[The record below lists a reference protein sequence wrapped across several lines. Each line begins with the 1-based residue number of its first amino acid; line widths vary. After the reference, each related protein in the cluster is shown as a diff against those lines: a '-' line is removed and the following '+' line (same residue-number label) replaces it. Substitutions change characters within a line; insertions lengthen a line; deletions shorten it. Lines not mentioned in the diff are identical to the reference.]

1 VAITITSVSKHFG
14 DAVALDDVTLHVPKG
29 SLTALLG
36 PSGGG
41 KSTLLRVIAGLE
53 QPDSGVV
60 EIDGEDL
67 TNVPVRERGVGFCFQ
82 HYAPFRHLT
91 VRRNVAFG
99 LEVRRRPKAEIREKV
114 DELLDLVRIGHLS
127 DRYPSQL
134 SGGQRQRMALARA
147 LAIEPRVLLL
157 DEPFG
162 ALDAQVRQQLR
173 VWLRQLHEKIS
184 VTTVLVTH
192 DQEEALEVA
201 DRLAIIHE
209 GRLEQIGQPSEM
221 YDHPA
226 NEFVMKFLGPATAL
240 DGEWVRPHDLVIHR
254 DATFGG
260 QPAAVERVTHLG
272 FEVRV
277 DLHLGRGGTTW
288 VQLSRGAAAE
298 LSLAPNDPV
307 WVSRSTSVTSAT
319 AITSTAPAATDAGEG
334 TDRVIGAE
342 GPAGDVEELSAR

>member
-1 VAITITSVSKHFG
+1 M
-14 DAVALDDVTLHVPKG
+14 TLEVPGG

-53 QPDSGVV
+53 TPDTGTV

-67 TNVPVRERGVGFCFQ
+67 TGVPVRKRGIGFCFQ

-99 LEVRRRPKAEIREKV
+99 LEVRRLPKAAVRDKV
-114 DELLDLVRIGHLS
+114 DELLDLVKLTAFA

-162 ALDAQVRQQLR
+162 ALDAQVRKQLR
-173 VWLRQLHEKIS
+173 IWLRELHSKIN

-192 DQEEALEVA
+192 DQEEAMEVA
-201 DRLAIIHE
+201 DRLAIINE
-209 GRLEQIGQPSEM
+209 GRLEQVGAPADI

-226 NEFVMKFLGPATAL
+226 NEFVLKFLGPATEL
-240 DGEWVRPHDLVIHR
+240 DGAWVRPHDLVLHR
-254 DATFGG
+254 TPEVPGARPAT
-260 QPAAVERVTHLG
+260 VERVTHLG

-277 DLHLGRGGTTW
+277 DLRLGDQREIW
-288 VQLSRGAAAE
+288 VQLNRGSALE
-298 LSLAPNDPV
+298 LDLSPGDAV
-307 WVSRSTSVTSAT
+307 WVSPSKTAARS
-319 AITSTAPAATDAGEG
+319 AP
-334 TDRVIGAE
+334 GAS
-342 GPAGDVEELSAR
+342 PIAVA

>member
-1 VAITITSVSKHFG
+1 MAITLTAVSKRYG
-14 DAVALDDVTLHVPKG
+14 DAVALDNVSLHVPKG

-53 QPDSGVV
+53 RPDAGVV
-60 EIDGEDL
+60 EIDDQDL

-99 LEVRRRPKAEIREKV
+99 LEVRRRPKAEIKQKV
-114 DELLDLVRIGHLS
+114 DELLDLVRIGHLA

-173 VWLRQLHEKIS
+173 VWLRQLHQKIS

-201 DRLAIIHE
+201 DHLVIIHE
-209 GRLEQIGQPSEM
+209 GRLEQIGHPAEM

-226 NEFVMKFLGPATAL
+226 NEFVMKFLGPATEL
-240 DGEWVRPHDLVIHR
+240 DGEWVRPHDLVLHH
-254 DATFGG
+254 DASFGG
-260 QPAAVERVTHLG
+260 QSAVVERVTHLG

-277 DLHLGRGGTTW
+277 DLKLDRGGTSW

-298 LSLAPNDPV
+298 LHLASGDQV
-307 WVSRSTSVTSAT
+307 WVSRADLIVP
-319 AITSTAPAATDAGEG
+319 AIEPPTP
-334 TDRVIGAE
+334 
-342 GPAGDVEELSAR
+342 ELSAR

>member
-1 VAITITSVSKHFG
+1 MAIEIAGVSKRFG
-14 DAVALDDVTLHVPKG
+14 SAVALDGVTLEVPGG

-53 QPDSGVV
+53 TPDTGTV

-67 TNVPVRERGVGFCFQ
+67 TGVPVRKRGIGFCFQ

-99 LEVRRRPKAEIREKV
+99 LEVRRQPKAAVQQKV
-114 DELLDLVRIGHLS
+114 DELLDLVKLTAFA

-162 ALDAQVRQQLR
+162 ALDAQVRKQLR
-173 VWLRQLHEKIS
+173 IWLRELHSKIN

-192 DQEEALEVA
+192 DQEEAMEVA
-201 DRLAIIHE
+201 DRLAIIND
-209 GRLEQIGQPSEM
+209 GRLEQVGAPADI

-226 NEFVMKFLGPATAL
+226 NEFVLKFLGPATEL
-240 DGEWVRPHDLVIHR
+240 DGAWVRPHDLVLHR
-254 DATFGG
+254 S
-260 QPAAVERVTHLG
+260 PAAAGARAATVERVTHLG

-277 DLHLGRGGTTW
+277 DLRLRDGREIW
-288 VQLSRGAAAE
+288 VQLNRGSALE
-298 LSLAPNDPV
+298 LDLSPGDAV
-307 WVSRSTSVTSAT
+307 WVSPSKT
-319 AITSTAPAATDAGEG
+319 AATPAP
-334 TDRVIGAE
+334 GASPLAV
-342 GPAGDVEELSAR
+342 G

>member
-1 VAITITSVSKHFG
+1 MAITIRSVSKRFG
-14 DAVALDDVTLHVPKG
+14 DAVALDDVSLEVPDG

-41 KSTLLRVIAGLE
+41 KSTLLRVVAGLE
-53 QPDSGVV
+53 VPDSGTV
-60 EIDGEDL
+60 EFDGEDV
-67 TNVPVRERGVGFCFQ
+67 TGVPVRDRGIGFCFQ

-99 LEVRRRPKAEIREKV
+99 LEVRKRPKAEIRAKV
-114 DELLDLVRIGHLS
+114 DELLDLVKIDHLA

-147 LAIEPRVLLL
+147 LAIEPQLLLL

-162 ALDAQVRQQLR
+162 ALDAQVRHELR
-173 VWLRQLHEKIS
+173 VWLRELHQKIS

-192 DQEEALEVA
+192 DQEEAMEVA
-201 DRLAIIHE
+201 DHLAIINH
-209 GRLEQIGQPSEM
+209 GRLEQIGHPAEM

-226 NEFVMKFLGPATAL
+226 NEFVMKFLGPATQL
-240 DGEWVRPHDLVIHR
+240 DGQWVRPHDLVIHR
-254 DATFGG
+254 DPATGDHAG
-260 QPAAVERVTHLG
+260 TVERVTHLG

-277 DLHLGRGGTTW
+277 DVAMARGGAAW

-298 LSLAPNDPV
+298 LDLAPGDPV
-307 WVSRSTSVTSAT
+307 WISRTGTLQEDD
-319 AITSTAPAATDAGEG
+319 AP
-334 TDRVIGAE
+334 DRVPDPALDA
-342 GPAGDVEELSAR
+342 AGDIVGAR